1 MDCQKRIEAADTD
14 CKVERRQ
21 ISDIR
26 AMYEYNLLITGVI
39 VIPNCSILRAKYRGL
54 CEVDTYVG
62 IRKTRNHVARFPKY
76 PGACHRAAEKRYA
89 NRLVIL
95 RQLHVDATLAR
106 RSCNGKAL

>member
-1 MDCQKRIEAADTD
+1 MDCQKRIEAAGTN
-14 CKVERRQ
+14 CKVKRRQ

-26 AMYEYNLLITGVI
+26 AMYEYNLVITGAI

-62 IRKTRNHVARFPKY
+62 IHKTRNHVAHFPKY
-76 PGACHRAAEKRYA
+76 PETCHPAAGKRYA

-95 RQLHVDATLAR
+95 RQ
-106 RSCNGKAL
+106 